1 MITDNDLI
9 PFEEADFHED
19 SGDRCECVASEFAF
33 PECQYIAHG
42 IDLDTAL
49 EFAESWRRGEYL
61 PIVGR
66 PELDQVSRKLN
77 KLNQMQ
83 SQPIAL
89 RK

>member
-19 SGDRCECVASEFAF
+19 SGDRCECVAYEFAF